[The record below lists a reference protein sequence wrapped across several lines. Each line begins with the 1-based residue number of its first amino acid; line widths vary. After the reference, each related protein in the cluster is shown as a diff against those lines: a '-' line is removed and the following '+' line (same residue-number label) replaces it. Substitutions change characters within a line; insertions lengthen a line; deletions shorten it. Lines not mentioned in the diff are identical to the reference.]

1 MVLVEIITNP
11 QAFSQRTVKTQS
23 HTIKQKYEIERST
36 ILRRNPDQLF
46 TLVDDEIVML
56 NIEHEEY
63 LNLNSHASYIWNQ
76 LESPIS
82 FGKLIENLC
91 DTFDVEENVCVADT
105 LGFLEEFIEID
116 IIHILDET
124 A

>member
-1 MVLVEIITNP
+1 M
-11 QAFSQRTVKTQS
+11 
-23 HTIKQKYEIERST
+23 KQKNEIEHST

-76 LESPIS
+76 LENPIT
-82 FGKLIENLC
+82 FEKLIENLC
-91 DTFDVEENVCVADT
+91 DTFDVEKEVC
-105 LGFLEEFIEID
+105 LEDSREFIEKFIEKKIIRIID
-116 IIHILDET
+116 EP